1 MLELGVF
8 YMKIGTIIIQI
19 LLIHI
24 FLLLAIGLKQ
34 LLSIP
39 LPASMIGLV
48 LLFLALVLKIIKLEW
63 VEQGANWLMAE
74 LLLFFV
80 PSAVGIVNYN
90 EIASWQGVEMV
101 FIIGISTFI
110 VMSLTAFIADW
121 IVTKKGEKV
130 G

>member
-1 MLELGVF
+1 
-8 YMKIGTIIIQI
+8 MKIWTVMMQI

-24 FLLLAIGLKQ
+24 FLFLAIGLKQ

-48 LLFLALVLKIIKLEW
+48 LLFLALFLRIIKLEW

-74 LLLFFV
+74 LLLFFI

-90 EIASWQGVEMV
+90 EIASWQGVEIV

-121 IVTKKGEKV
+121 IEKKKGAHVE
-130 G
+130 